1 MIPAVILGLAVRR
14 SRTTPNGH
22 RPQHRFSGR
31 QASIVGDRQEPW
43 LRDSP
48 TVKSEKL
55 VSATNL
61 GQLELMLKQ
70 REVLRGRVFLDIL
83 TDAAQRRADRNKVTQ
98 HQ

>member
-1 MIPAVILGLAVRR
+1 MTRL
-14 SRTTPNGH
+14 
-22 RPQHRFSGR
+22 
-31 QASIVGDRQEPW
+31 
-43 LRDSP
+43 

-61 GQLELMLKQ
+61 GQLELSHVGLMLKQ

-83 TDAAQRRADRNKVTQ
+83 TDAARRRADRNKVTQ